1 MKKII
6 SWALVL
12 VGAFFA
18 FLPHSVHV
26 SVGAS
31 YVEHMYHVIFGVICL
46 VIGGGMLWKSKMP
59 MM

>member
-1 MKKII
+1 MPKKVIGVV
-6 SWALVL
+6 LLL

-31 YVEHMYHVIFGVICL
+31 YVEHMYHVA
-46 VIGGGMLWKSKMP
+46 GGIVALIVGAVLLKSSMKSM
-59 MM
+59 